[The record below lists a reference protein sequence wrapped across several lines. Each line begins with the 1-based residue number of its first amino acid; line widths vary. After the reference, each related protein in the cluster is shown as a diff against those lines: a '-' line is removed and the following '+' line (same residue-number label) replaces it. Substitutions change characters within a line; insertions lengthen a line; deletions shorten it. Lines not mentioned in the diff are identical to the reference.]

1 MKIYNVRMVKT
12 EMARRPPKL
21 CRNMQSWNVELEYF
35 QPLSDPKNSDQRAS
49 HAIGQ
54 AGNLNEDDQTR
65 EMNDEDQATDM
76 HEEDQTRD
84 IEETEMDISENE
96 IEEQNE
102 GGDAQQALRDPH
114 TNKMSQMM
122 SQANILV

>member
-1 MKIYNVRMVKT
+1 MSKYVELECI
-12 EMARRPPKL
+12 
-21 CRNMQSWNVELEYF
+21 NVELEYF

-65 EMNDEDQATDM
+65 EMNDEATEM
-76 HEEDQTRD
+76 HEEDQAREM
-84 IEETEMDISENE
+84 EETEMDISENE

-102 GGDAQQALRDPH
+102 AGDAQQALRDPH

-122 SQANILV
+122 SQANFLV

>member
-1 MKIYNVRMVKT
+1 MSKY
-12 EMARRPPKL
+12 
-21 CRNMQSWNVELEYF
+21 VELEYI

-84 IEETEMDISENE
+84 MEETEMDISENE

-102 GGDAQQALRDPH
+102 AGDAQQALRDPH

-122 SQANILV
+122 SQANFLV